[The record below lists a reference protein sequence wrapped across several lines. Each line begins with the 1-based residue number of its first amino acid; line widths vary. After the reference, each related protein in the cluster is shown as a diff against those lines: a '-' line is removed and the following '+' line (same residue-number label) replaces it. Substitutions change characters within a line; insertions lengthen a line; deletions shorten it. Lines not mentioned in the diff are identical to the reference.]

1 MKSGEGWQRDPGRG
15 ILQAMQAVYQVKP
28 DELTADFFKAVK
40 EQFGDKEVTITIK
53 DEPMDE
59 TEYLLQ
65 DEENRRHLLAGI
77 KAVKEGRC
85 SRTLTLEEI
94 EAMAQ

>member
-1 MKSGEGWQRDPGRG
+1 
-15 ILQAMQAVYQVKP
+15 MQAVYQVKP
-28 DELTADFFKAVK
+28 HELTDTFLKSIK
-40 EQFGDKEVTITIK
+40 DLFGDKEVTITIK

-65 DEENRRHLLAGI
+65 DEENRKILLKRIA
-77 KAVKEGRC
+77 AVKEGKVKH
-85 SRTLTLEEI
+85 TLTLEEI